1 MSRQAPEETRVLLL
15 YKGRFDIKRRLVI
28 KRAPSCLK
36 GVKACKIFY
45 KMCSDV
51 LKVLLYLR
59 GALCEKGFISVGRVN
74 LVERGFAFGK
84 KF

>member
-1 MSRQAPEETRVLLL
+1 MLLL

-28 KRAPSCLK
+28 KRALSCLK
-36 GVKACKIFY
+36 GVKACKKFY
-45 KMCSDV
+45 IKMCSDV

-59 GALCEKGFISVGRVN
+59 GALCEKGFISVGRVH

>member
-1 MSRQAPEETRVLLL
+1 
-15 YKGRFDIKRRLVI
+15 
-28 KRAPSCLK
+28 
-36 GVKACKIFY
+36 
-45 KMCSDV
+45 MCSDV